1 MAGTPSSNQRGM
13 SKRTYGH
20 ALCAARRCSVVM
32 RIRRYAE
39 MGSGEK
45 KKISHRARSL
55 KKLLDYLQENEEAV
69 KAAIA
74 TCEAAATT
82 TSDEK
87 K

>member
-1 MAGTPSSNQRGM
+1 
-13 SKRTYGH
+13 
-20 ALCAARRCSVVM
+20 M